1 MDVRHTPVRGI
12 EPRPRRWERR
22 ILATRPH
29 GIESCNN
36 MLWVYK
42 GRFSNLENRHFR
54 RRWSEIRTIPMY
66 TMFEST
72 IKNMLPSSVNCD
84 LLIALCIPEKHGTPL
99 RGIEPRPRRWKRR
112 ILATRPQGIWP
123 LENWQLFVT
132 NINMTHFF
140 VMKLHCVL
148 SNFHGIHDYVK
159 IWCTPLRGIEPR
171 PRRWKRRILA
181 TRPQG
186 MVTYVLGK
194 STLVLVW

>member
-54 RRWSEIRTIPMY
+54 RRWSEIRIIPMY

-72 IKNMLPSSVNCD
+72 IKNMLPSSINCD
-84 LLIALCIPEKHGTPL
+84 LLIALCVPEKHGTPL

-112 ILATRPQGIWP
+112 ILATRPQGIGKRDDLLKPDDEEESFVFSTLQW
-123 LENWQLFVT
+123 LRLFVFL
-132 NINMTHFF
+132 NF
-140 VMKLHCVL
+140 LHL
-148 SNFHGIHDYVK
+148 SGH
-159 IWCTPLRGIEPR
+159 
-171 PRRWKRRILA
+171 ILA
-181 TRPQG
+181 GLSGVKRTAIFFPQIE
-186 MVTYVLGK
+186 VTWVYDL
-194 STLVLVW
+194 

>member
-1 MDVRHTPVRGI
+1 M
-12 EPRPRRWERR
+12 
-22 ILATRPH
+22 
-29 GIESCNN
+29 C
-36 MLWVYK
+36 Y
-42 GRFSNLENRHFR
+42 
-54 RRWSEIRTIPMY
+54 IRDIT
-66 TMFEST
+66 
-72 IKNMLPSSVNCD
+72 
-84 LLIALCIPEKHGTPL
+84 KHGAPL

-148 SNFHGIHDYVK
+148 SNFHGIHDYLK

-186 MVTYVLGK
+186 IGK
-194 STLVLVW
+194 RDDLLKPDDEEESFVFSTLQWLRLFVFLNFLHLSGHILAGLSGVKRTAIFFPQIEVTWVYDL